1 MLNARDRTGRAARA
15 LAPLLV
21 AALAAAWASAPAR
34 AALAARS
41 PGPASPSAT
50 ASGAAAASAARA
62 AGDTLEDIASQAT
75 AAVVRIDVRTP
86 SDTRQG
92 SGFLVDSSGRIVTN
106 YHVIEDARSI
116 EVKLASGDVYDAVE
130 ILGTDERRDIAVLQ
144 VKGFHLPALPLGNSD
159 SVRVGA
165 TVVLIGSPLGL
176 ENTVSMGIVSGRR
189 QEPQG
194 YQLLQVSAPASP
206 GSSGGPVLSGSGK
219 VVGIAVSQM
228 QAGQNL
234 NFAVPINYARGL
246 LEHLGKEPVTILGP
260 DTKTSAPARTRLPAG
275 ARRVNEGLAFSLA
288 GFRGYTLEMDGRTGE
303 GLRRRIRVSYRRI
316 ETVGGGEPRLE
327 RYLESETTE
336 RTGPFATPETV
347 RRERSRTLVGAS
359 DLHPIST
366 RGEVARRSS
375 QGWKKSEYDLRFEDH
390 HVRGMIRDT
399 AGNASELD
407 RDLPDGILLRGTAN
421 LAFATLASGDSLAGR
436 SVEFTTFE
444 PRTGDVTH
452 DRYDVQDTT
461 TVSVVG
467 TSYRALRVNIAS
479 GLANTTAYFRASPP
493 RILLRREN
501 EQAREEVVHLET
513 GGGAGQEEGG
523 GGG

>member
-1 MLNARDRTGRAARA
+1 MLNARDATGRGART
-15 LAPLLV
+15 LAPLL
-21 AALAAAWASAPAR
+21 AAVLAAAWTPLPADAAP
-34 AALAARS
+34 
-41 PGPASPSAT
+41 PPP
-50 ASGAAAASAARA
+50 
-62 AGDTLEDIASQAT
+62 GDTLETIASRAT

-92 SGFLVDSSGRIVTN
+92 SGFLVDSNGRIVTN
-106 YHVIEDARSI
+106 YHVIKDARSI

-130 ILGTDERRDIAVLQ
+130 VMGTDERRDIAVLQ
-144 VKGFHLPALPLGNSD
+144 VKGFHLPALALGNSD
-159 SVRVGA
+159 SVRIGA

-176 ENTVSMGIVSGRR
+176 ENTVSTGIVSGRR
-189 QEPQG
+189 QEPEG

-246 LEHLGKEPVTILGP
+246 LEHLGKEPVATLAP
-260 DTKTSAPARTRLPAG
+260 EKTAGSATSPPAAG
-275 ARRVNEGLAFSLA
+275 VRPVNEGLGFRLA
-288 GFRGYTLEMDGRTGE
+288 GFRGYSLEMDGRTGE

-336 RTGPFATPETV
+336 RTGPFATPETI
-347 RRERSRTLVGAS
+347 RRERSRTLVGAT

-366 RGEVARRSS
+366 RGEVDRRSR
-375 QGWKKSEYDLRFEDH
+375 QGWTQSEYDLRFESR

-399 AGNASELD
+399 AGNATEID
-407 RDLPDGILLRGTAN
+407 RDLPPGILLRGTAN
-421 LAFATLASGDSLAGR
+421 LAFATLASGDSLVGR
-436 SVEFTTFE
+436 SVEFTTFD
-444 PRTGDVTH
+444 PGTGDVTH

-461 TVSVVG
+461 QVSVEG
-467 TSYRALRVNIAS
+467 TTYRALRVNIAS

-493 RILLRREN
+493 RILLRRESG
-501 EQAREEVVHLET
+501 QAREEVVHLET
-513 GGGAGQEEGG
+513 GGAPKEGG
-523 GGG
+523 GR